1 MCALD
6 EDIDEVV
13 LVAKLKERHASVH
26 RMQACMGAHEK
37 EQVRKCQSLINY
49 GEIEDPAKMA
59 YSKMA
64 LVKRGLRAT
73 TASAKI
79 AVSGLEHGPV
89 LRVHTSHRQFVTGD
103 DWP

>member
-1 MCALD
+1 M
-6 EDIDEVV
+6 
-13 LVAKLKERHASVH
+13 
-26 RMQACMGAHEK
+26 
-37 EQVRKCQSLINY
+37 RKCQSLIDY

-79 AVSGLEHGPV
+79 AV
-89 LRVHTSHRQFVTGD
+89 GD
-103 DWP
+103 WSMALCCACTQAIVSLSQEMIGHEV

>member
-1 MCALD
+1 M
-6 EDIDEVV
+6 
-13 LVAKLKERHASVH
+13 
-26 RMQACMGAHEK
+26 
-37 EQVRKCQSLINY
+37 RKCQSLINY